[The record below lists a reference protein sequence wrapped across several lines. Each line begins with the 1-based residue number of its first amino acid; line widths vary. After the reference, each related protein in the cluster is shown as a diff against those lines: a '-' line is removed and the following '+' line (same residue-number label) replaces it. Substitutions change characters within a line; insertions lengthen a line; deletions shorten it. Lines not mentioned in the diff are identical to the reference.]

1 MRLPGGTAD
10 AMRSLIQS
18 QSLLGHLLWKS
29 QSCLLSNTFCTF
41 ARGIFVEHKSNYII
55 LLLKTLWCFPSDLG
69 QGSYKLLPRACDLPS
84 SPVSISPPPLPP
96 TSLSRMVYPV
106 QPRTIYAGES
116 KISIPALF
124 YRNIMHATCLTFSS
138 R

>member
-84 SPVSISPPPLPP
+84 SPVSPSHLPLYLQLPYPGWSTLFNPGLSMLENPRFLYQLFSIETKCMPP
-96 TSLSRMVYPV
+96 V
-106 QPRTIYAGES
+106 
-116 KISIPALF
+116 
-124 YRNIMHATCLTFSS
+124 
-138 R
+138 